1 MQVGLVLGG
10 AGEPKVQCA
19 NFARGSEVLKRVRT
33 RLATCLSPSLC
44 PTQTPS
50 LSYTGLVVQYA
61 SFATGPEALALK
73 RVLTGLADRLGG
85 LGSSSAGDAMEV
97 DGTAV
102 GGGAAFGGTPAG
114 AGGGGGDCL
123 GGGVMGGGPGVGAL
137 HEVASPPQDVVNTA
151 SKGKGVYA
159 PQDYM
164 SPMRVD
170 VERIADVGM
179 PTAAAVAAAGMAPGP
194 AFQMMYSLPATV
206 IRGGGGGGGGAGFE
220 QGHMGGGTHALAAP
234 MGAAAVAMVTDV
246 PAASRH
252 VSLLVYRL
260 QMASGPEQER
270 DAWQRLTECA
280 QARQAPGAA
289 WEGSAA
295 QLKLS
300 LSRALR
306 GGAVSVRRAATALLS
321 AMASA
326 QPVLLQRGLL
336 AAMVPALLAMAAGMA
351 AEAAEAATHGAKDQE
366 LGSRLVRGTRGGMRA
381 YCGWQ
386 SGCQVASWAG
396 GESRV
401 NIRAQEEAVRGAKD
415 QELGSRLVRGMLGG
429 STRSLLPVVAHRL
442 PRLQAGSGLRQ
453 SEHLPILILSFP
465 LPRPVVVDRLPSLRT
480 TRWHRCRRR
489 F

>member
-1 MQVGLVLGG
+1 
-10 AGEPKVQCA
+10 
-19 NFARGSEVLKRVRT
+19 
-33 RLATCLSPSLC
+33 
-44 PTQTPS
+44 
-50 LSYTGLVVQYA
+50 
-61 SFATGPEALALK
+61 
-73 RVLTGLADRLGG
+73 
-85 LGSSSAGDAMEV
+85 MEI

-102 GGGAAFGGTPAG
+102 GGGAAFGGATAG
-114 AGGGGGDCL
+114 AGGGGGDDL
-123 GGGVMGGGPGVGAL
+123 GGGVMGGGPGVGVL
-137 HEVASPPQDVVNTA
+137 HEVASPPQDVVTTA

-179 PTAAAVAAAGMAPGP
+179 PSAAAVAAAGMAPAP

-206 IRGGGGGGGGAGFE
+206 IRGGGGGGGGAGLG
-220 QGHMGGGTHALAAP
+220 QGHMGGGGGAGVGQGHMGGSTHALVAPPGVAAGT
-234 MGAAAVAMVTDV
+234 MMTDV

-270 DAWQRLTECA
+270 DAWQRLTECV

-306 GGAVSVRRAATALLS
+306 GGAVAVRRAATALLS

-336 AAMVPALLAMAAGMA
+336 AAVVPALLAMAAGMA
-351 AEAAEAATHGAKDQE
+351 AEAAEEAAHGAKDQE
-366 LGSRLVRGTRGGMRA
+366 LGSRLVRGRRGWSVCMQLDGI
-381 YCGWQ
+381 
-386 SGCQVASWAG
+386 G
-396 GESRV
+396 GEG
-401 NIRAQEEAVRGAKD
+401 E
-415 QELGSRLVRGMLGG
+415 
-429 STRSLLPVVAHRL
+429 
-442 PRLQAGSGLRQ
+442 
-453 SEHLPILILSFP
+453 
-465 LPRPVVVDRLPSLRT
+465 RPG
-480 TRWHRCRRR
+480 
-489 F
+489 